1 MSDDNNDSFFKSGID
16 ELSSSLKKEFSSN
29 FDELKSE
36 LNKFKTNLNKKEKQ
50 EVDSIEDFVN
60 HLNSCENDDCEIHKA
75 KNTFGNQQ
83 YMKGFL
89 LGAKYGKTKK
99 G

>member
-16 ELSSSLKKEFSSN
+16 ELSNSLKKEFSSN

-36 LNKFKTNLNKKEKQ
+36 LNNLKGSLNQEEKN
-50 EVDSIEDFVN
+50 EVDTVEDFVD
-60 HLNSCENDDCEIHKA
+60 HLNTCSNDNCEIHKA

-89 LGAKYGKTKK
+89 LGAKYGKAKK
-99 G
+99 R